1 MRRNTSANPSQAIA
15 DAQDRLIGAFSVAV
29 AVLGG
34 MYIVARP
41 LSSQLTHFSADAAFA
56 GLLAIIFVC
65 AAGLRAVVSKERC
78 AAPENLIFA
87 AVLWIALFVWGAIRS
102 PNPGASVQLASDAIL
117 YVLVLL
123 GGYFAG
129 RLEPSLRL
137 IFMRAIIAMVVVEAF
152 SAVWQVFVELPRMR
166 HQIAMGELIAPD
178 ALNSKIGLDRL
189 NGDDAFATFGNPNS
203 LAAYLL
209 VGFFLLLG
217 HAWDPLR
224 ARLAGLL
231 SKTKSSSVGWALSAV
246 SILFAAL
253 FLVTLYWTGSKGGGV
268 ALLMGFWFFALQRL
282 NKRFPILNALTVAGI
297 AALFVLLVLGMA
309 GIIPSRVF
317 GLSMQVRFEYWRSA
331 LAMFTRHPLDGV
343 GVGGYG
349 EWYSFFKTPMGW
361 ESKDPHNEFICL
373 LAELGVLGPLIYVLI
388 WWLVLRHSGGAE
400 IIADAGP
407 GAPRA
412 RDFERPVLIG
422 GAVCM
427 LIYFGAFGVFNAG
440 DISSLMQGHADRQTW
455 AGALQTI
462 SLPFL
467 FALTIVLLRRDARLH
482 SESFSTAAEDSPA
495 MLHGFRAA
503 AGAVLMHQ
511 WVDFDFKAQAVM
523 TALFLCGGLFWGAA
537 DSARKVPPESTPLL
551 KILPGW
557 LTVGFALLML
567 PMAFWIPFHS
577 GLARGNAQDYQSYL
591 DLIKAHPEKM
601 RADLSAEDAR
611 TGILSERADALAYAP
626 IDSEAMI
633 DLALARL
640 AFESREPFG
649 ATEREILELLQ
660 KAVSLRPLS
669 AHPRVLIG
677 SLHFHRGLVSPAVDA
692 RAHFERARAA
702 FAEAHRLYPLHPGF
716 LFMEGDA
723 LLLMEEP
730 ARAYEKYWAAYE
742 LDMILNDPNVYL
754 SAIFSDPRPGIFSR
768 HGSDAKVRA
777 AIDALMTALNG
788 SGASALKNDP
798 RLFMGLLA
806 RRASATANLLNEVEK
821 IGASTNAAVQNIA
834 RLKRDLLGTTTEMI
848 RVPVD
853 AAALAHAALLH
864 ALCVKRTLPAD
875 MTPDEKEASKAR
887 LEKLRNAA
895 RTLQDE
901 SIRNGRPGTVP
912 RIFQELIKSAES
924 N

>member
-1 MRRNTSANPSQAIA
+1 MA
-15 DAQDRLIGAFSVAV
+15 L

-41 LSSQLTHFSADAAFA
+41 LSSQLTHFSADAAFS

-78 AAPENLIFA
+78 AAPENLMFA
-87 AVLWIALFVWGAIRS
+87 ALLWIALFVWGAMRS
-102 PNPGASVQLASDAIL
+102 PYPGASVPLATDAIL

-129 RLEPSLRL
+129 RLEPSLRPV
-137 IFMRAIIAMVVVEAF
+137 IMRAIIAMVVVEAF

-166 HQIAMGELIAPD
+166 HQIAIGELIAPD
-178 ALNSKIGLDRL
+178 SLNSKIGLDRL

-217 HAWDPLR
+217 HAWDPVR
-224 ARLAGLL
+224 ARFAYFFSRTKNISAPSAAG
-231 SKTKSSSVGWALSAV
+231 WILSAV
-246 SILFAAL
+246 SMSFATL
-253 FLVTLYWTGSKGGGV
+253 FLITLYWTGSKGGGV
-268 ALLMGFWFFALQRL
+268 ALLMGLWFFALQRL
-282 NKRFPILNALTVAGI
+282 NKRFPILNTLTIAGI
-297 AALFVLLVLGMA
+297 AVVFVLLVLGMA
-309 GIIPSRVF
+309 GIVPSRVF
-317 GLSMQVRFEYWRSA
+317 GLSIQVRFEYWKSA

-349 EWYSFFKTPMGW
+349 EWFPYFKTPMGW

-373 LAELGVLGPLIYVLI
+373 LAELGVLGPLIYALI
-388 WWLVLRHSGGAE
+388 WWLVLRHGEGAE
-400 IIADAGP
+400 SVEAP
-407 GAPRA
+407 LSGAPRV

-422 GAVCM
+422 GAACL

-440 DISSLMQGHADRQTW
+440 DISSLMQGHADGHAW

-467 FALTIVLLRRDARLH
+467 FALAIVLLRRDAQTHR
-482 SESFSTAAEDSPA
+482 EKCPEQTGDSPA

-523 TALFLCGGLFWGAA
+523 TALFLCGGLFWGTA
-537 DSARKVPPESTPLL
+537 DSARKVEMESTPLL
-551 KILPGW
+551 KIISGW
-557 LTVGFALLML
+557 LTVAFALLML
-567 PMAFWIPFHS
+567 PTAFWIPFHS

-591 DLIKAHPEKM
+591 EEIKAHPEKA
-601 RADLSAEDAR
+601 RANLSAEEAR
-611 TGILSERADALAYAP
+611 TAILAERAEALVYAP
-626 IDSEAMI
+626 FDSEAMI

-640 AFESREPFG
+640 ALESREPFST
-649 ATEREILELLQ
+649 TEREILELLQ
-660 KAVSLRPLS
+660 KSVTLRPLS

-677 SLHFHRGLVSPAVDA
+677 SLHFHRGLASPPGGA
-692 RAHFERARAA
+692 RAHFDRAKAA

-723 LLLMEEP
+723 LLLMGEP
-730 ARAYEKYWAAYE
+730 ARACEKYWAAYE
-742 LDMILNDPNVYL
+742 LDMSLNDPNVYL
-754 SAIFSDPRPGIFSR
+754 SAIFTDPRPGVFSR
-768 HGSDAKVRA
+768 HGSDTKIRET
-777 AIDALMTALNG
+777 IDALMTSLND
-788 SGASALKNDP
+788 SGLTALKDDP
-798 RLFMGLLA
+798 HLYMGLLA
-806 RRASATANLLNEVEK
+806 RRASATANLLNEAEK
-821 IGASTNAAVQNIA
+821 NAAVTHTAVQNIA
-834 RLKRDLLGTTTEMI
+834 RLKRDLLGTTAEMI

-853 AAALAHAALLH
+853 ASAFAHAALLH

-875 MTPDEKEASKAR
+875 MSPEEKEASKTR
-887 LEKLRNAA
+887 LEALRTAA
-895 RTLQDE
+895 RTLQNE
-901 SIRNGRPGTVP
+901 SIRIGRPGTVP
-912 RIFQELIKSAES
+912 HIFQEVIKSAEL